1 MKIQNLYWVTTP
13 CNSENW
19 FIVATSKKEAENFHD
34 DGEGF
39 DRGYSKAREICS
51 IPNEIL
57 KIYHAKKD
65 NYWPSLELLEILGF
79 NIAEREFPRIV
90 SYNFKVH
97 YEGTGMI
104 KIIEYHT
111 SKFPGLYVVNIL
123 KTDKYKVGFTK
134 NLGARLI
141 ALRTATP
148 FPIRLKFY
156 IMTEFYKELEK
167 ELHRLLLPNLT
178 RREWF
183 SLNEVELNKLKVK
196 LNELDKSKFHFV
208 DYTEMPYDR

>member
-19 FIVATSKKEAENFHD
+19 FAIATSQKEARNLHD

-51 IPNEIL
+51 IPNEIF
-57 KIYHAKKD
+57 KIYHPEKD
-65 NYWPSLELLEILGF
+65 NYWPSLELLEKLGF
-79 NIAEREFPRIV
+79 NIAEREFPRIA
-90 SYNFKVH
+90 SFDSKLY
-97 YEGTGMI
+97 YEGSGMI

-123 KTDKYKVGFTK
+123 NTDKYKVGFTK
-134 NLGARLI
+134 NLSARLS
-141 ALRTATP
+141 AFRTAIP

-156 IMTEFYKELEK
+156 IMTEFHKELEK
-167 ELHRLLLPNLT
+167 ELHLFLMPNLT

-183 SLNEVELNKLKVK
+183 SLNEVEINALKEK

-208 DYTEMPYDR
+208 DYTEMPYER